1 MKVDYEMM
9 PRFLNTIVEI
19 ADNGSDSDPN
29 GGNPDAGI
37 LGKPL
42 EGATPDAE
50 HKGIDQQGQGATGS
64 ALTQAELAEHKVNDY
79 VSKFRAYKFPM
90 HTDFMRKAQQVS
102 VDTKEPEYYEIGEA
116 VLECETKSE
125 IAGGSDVDLGGG
137 LYKSDKKL
145 FTESATVLVEGVSG
159 YAEDGTTE
167 DGSPLVL
174 YVESAEKNGAI
185 TVNALNGKGTDHA
198 TLPTIP
204 AGTKLYIMAPALSE
218 SEVEVMPDSAIP
230 RPTKCYLQKKVCAM
244 TYTDLFARIDKK
256 AKWSV
261 QDLKDWVLAMFRKK
275 CTRTML
281 IGKGSKFVKVGNK
294 KTGTEYCY
302 TQEGVLRQLRLGYQ
316 IASQLTF
323 EDLIGITSMLFTKYS
338 TTDTMD
344 VYCGTKFLENL
355 LNIDFKNHPEVAFKR
370 YEDGETKIKITAF
383 ETNFGTLRFV
393 HEYALDDLGY
403 GECAIAF
410 SMANAKRFY
419 YQNGKTISID
429 HEKGQG
435 GEVREAKSQY
445 YIQDDCLKI
454 TDLNSMFIGP
464 DVTLSGYS
472 YAALGATITSV
483 TAFPASPKDGQL
495 VYLTEATA
503 THGVGLYEYDGTS
516 KAWEAYKGNITA

>member
-1 MKVDYEMM
+1 MM

-19 ADNGSDSDPN
+19 ADNGGETDPN
-29 GGNPDAGI
+29 E
-37 LGKPL
+37 KQPL

-50 HKGIDQQGQGATGS
+50 GKGIDQQGQGATGS

-116 VLECETKSE
+116 VLECSVKTKINGGSSE
-125 IAGGSDVDLGGG
+125 INITEN
-137 LYKSDKKL
+137 LYKADKKL
-145 FTESATVLVEGVSG
+145 FIDSATVLVEGVEG
-159 YAEDGTTE
+159 YGEDGKT
-167 DGSPLVL
+167 DGSPLIL
-174 YVESAEKNGAI
+174 YVESADRTQI
-185 TVNALNGKGTDHA
+185 TVSALNGTGTDHA
-198 TLPTIP
+198 TVPEIA

-218 SEVEVMPDSAIP
+218 SEVEVAPDNAIP
-230 RPTKCYLQKKVCAM
+230 RATKCYLQKKVCAM
-244 TYTDLFARIDKK
+244 TYTELFARIDKK

-275 CTRTML
+275 CTRSLL
-281 IGKGSKFVKVGNK
+281 ISKGAKFTKTGNK
-294 KTGTEYCY
+294 KVGTEYCY

-316 IASQLTF
+316 ISAQLCF

-355 LNIDFKNHPEVAFKR
+355 LNIDFSKHPEVAFKR
-370 YEDGETKIKITAF
+370 HEDGETKIKVTSF

-419 YQNGKTISID
+419 YQNGKTITID

-464 DVTLSGYS
+464 DVTLVSKAYGS
-472 YAALGATITSV
+472 LGVTIKSV
-483 TAFPASPKDGQL
+483 TALPEGGTEGDM
-495 VYLTEATA
+495 VYLTEAADNNSVGVYRWNGTA
-503 THGVGLYEYDGTS
+503 WVVYNGAV
-516 KAWEAYKGNITA
+516 TA

>member
-1 MKVDYEMM
+1 MM

-19 ADNGSDSDPN
+19 ANNGGENDPN
-29 GGNPDAGI
+29 GGDPDARI

-50 HKGIDQQGQGATGS
+50 GKGIDQQGQGATGS

-90 HTDFMRKAQQVS
+90 HTDFMRKAQQVP

-116 VLECETKSE
+116 VLECVTSKVIAAGATD
-125 IAGGSDVDLGGG
+125 IAGSLFAT
-137 LYKSDKKL
+137 DKKL
-145 FTESATVLVEGVSG
+145 FTDGATILVEGVDG
-159 YAEDGTTE
+159 FAEDGITT

-174 YVESAEKNGAI
+174 YVESADRSQIAVRAI
-185 TVNALNGKGTDHA
+185 NGKKGTEGNEV
-198 TLPTIP
+198 LPEI
-204 AGTKLYIMAPALSE
+204 AASTKLYIMAPALSE
-218 SEVEVMPDSAIP
+218 SEVEVAPDNAIP
-230 RPTKCYLQKKVCAM
+230 RATKCYLQKKVCAM
-244 TYTDLFARIDKK
+244 TYTDLFARINKK

-261 QDLKDWVLAMFRKK
+261 QDLKDWVLATFRKK

-281 IGKGSKFVKVGNK
+281 IGKGEKFTKQGSKKV
-294 KTGTEYCY
+294 GTEYCY
-302 TQEGVLRQLRLGYQ
+302 TQEGVLRQLRLGFQ
-316 IASQLTF
+316 IASQLCF

-338 TTDTMD
+338 TVDTMD

-355 LNIDFKNHPEVAFKR
+355 LNIDFSKHPEVAFKR
-370 YEDGETKIKITAF
+370 YEDGETKIKVTSF

-410 SMANAKRFY
+410 SMANSKRFY
-419 YQNGKTISID
+419 YQNGKTITID

-445 YIQDDCLKI
+445 YIQDDCLKV

-464 DVTLSGYS
+464 DVTLVSKRYGS
-472 YAALGATITSV
+472 LGVTIKSV
-483 TAFPASPKDGQL
+483 IELPKDGKEGDL
-495 VYLTEATA
+495 VYLTVADDTNSVGVYCRVGSAWVVYNGAVTA
-503 THGVGLYEYDGTS
+503 
-516 KAWEAYKGNITA
+516 

>member
-1 MKVDYEMM
+1 MKIDYEMM

-19 ADNGSDSDPN
+19 ANNGGENDPN
-29 GGNPDAGI
+29 EGQ
-37 LGKPL
+37 PL

-50 HKGIDQQGQGATGS
+50 GKGIDQQGQGATGS

-79 VSKFRAYKFPM
+79 VSKFRSYKFPM

-116 VLECETKSE
+116 VLECAVKTK
-125 IAGGSDVDLGGG
+125 IAGGSSEINITEN
-137 LYKSDKKL
+137 LYKADKKL
-145 FTESATVLVEGVSG
+145 FIDSATVLVEGVEG
-159 YAEDGTTE
+159 YGEDGKA
-167 DGSPLVL
+167 DGSPLIL
-174 YVESAEKNGAI
+174 YVESADRSQI
-185 TVNALNGKGTDHA
+185 TVSALNGTGADHA
-198 TLPTIP
+198 TVPAIE

-218 SEVEVMPDSAIP
+218 SEVEVAPDNAIP
-230 RPTKCYLQKKVCAM
+230 RATKCYLQKKVCAM
-244 TYTDLFARIDKK
+244 TYTELFARIDKK

-275 CTRTML
+275 CTRSML
-281 IGKGSKFVKVGNK
+281 ISKGAKFTKTGNK
-294 KTGTEYCY
+294 KVGTEYCY
-302 TQEGVLRQLRLGYQ
+302 TQEGVLRQLRLGFQ
-316 IASQLTF
+316 IGAQLCF

-355 LNIDFKNHPEVAFKR
+355 LNIDFSKHPEVAFKR
-370 YEDGETKIKITAF
+370 HEDGETKIKVTSF

-419 YQNGKTISID
+419 YQNGKTITID

-464 DVTLSGYS
+464 DVTLVSKAYGS
-472 YAALGATITSV
+472 LGVTIKSV
-483 TAFPASPKDGQL
+483 TALPEGGAEGDM
-495 VYLTEATA
+495 VYLTEAADNNSVGVYRWNGTTWVVYNGAVTA
-503 THGVGLYEYDGTS
+503 
-516 KAWEAYKGNITA
+516 